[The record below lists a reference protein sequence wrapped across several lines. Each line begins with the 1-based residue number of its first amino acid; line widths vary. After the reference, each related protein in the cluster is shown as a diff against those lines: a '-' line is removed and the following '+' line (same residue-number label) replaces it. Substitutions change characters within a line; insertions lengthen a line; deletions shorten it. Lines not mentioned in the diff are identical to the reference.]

1 MRWIENTFGSLPA
14 YANVSIVTALILY
27 LTLFPD
33 PLPEDT
39 PPLFAGAD
47 KIVHAIMFWAM
58 ATAWM
63 FDQYRRHHTLS
74 SRSMAIIISIT
85 IALGGGVEMAQQLM
99 GLGRG
104 AELTDFVADCAGV
117 TVASLSSPRLVRWLI

>member
-1 MRWIENTFGSLPA
+1 MKWIEKTVGRMPA
-14 YANVSIVTALILY
+14 YANVGIATVLILY

-33 PLPEDT
+33 PLPDET

-47 KIVHAIMFWAM
+47 KIVHAIMFWGM

-63 FDQYRRHHTLS
+63 FDWHRRNHVLS
-74 SRSMAIIISIT
+74 GRAMAIITAAT
-85 IALGGGVEMAQQLM
+85 IALGGGVEVAQQLM

-104 AELTDFVADCAGV
+104 AELADFVADCAGV